1 MKRIV
6 ILGAGESGAGAAV
19 LAKVKGF
26 ETFVSDMSAIKD
38 KYKELLD
45 SHHIAWE
52 EGHHTEEL
60 ILNADEVIKS
70 PGIPNDA
77 PLILK
82 LKAQGTP
89 VISEIEFAGRYTD
102 AKMICITGSNG
113 KTTTTSLIYHIFKSA
128 DLNVGLAGNIGK
140 SLALQVA
147 EEHHDYYIIELSSF
161 QLDNMYNFRA
171 NIAVLM
177 NITPDH
183 LDRYD
188 HCMQNYID
196 AKFRITQNQT
206 TDDAFIFWNDD
217 PIIKQELAK
226 HGLKAH
232 LYPFAAVKEDGA
244 IAYVEDH
251 EVKITEPIAFNMEQE
266 ELALTGQHNLY
277 NSLAA
282 GISANLAGITKENIR
297 KALSDFKG
305 VEHRLEKVA
314 RVRGIDFINDSKATN
329 VNSCWYALQSMTTK
343 TVLILGGKDKGNDY
357 TEIEDLVR
365 EKCSALVYLGLH
377 NEKLHD
383 FFDRFGLPVAD
394 VQTGMKDA
402 VEAAYKLAKKGET
415 VLLSPCCASFDLFK
429 SYEDRGDQFKKYE
442 MDLLKSIFKGDKVI
456 WIIFLCL
463 CLISI
468 IEVFSAASTLTYK
481 SGDHWGPI
489 TQHSIILMVGAVV
502 VVFLHNVPYKW
513 FQVFPVFLYPI
524 SLVLLAFVTLMG
536 IITGDR
542 VNGAARWMTFMGLQ
556 FQPSELAKMAVII
569 AVSFILSKRQDEEGA
584 NPKAFKYIMI
594 LTGLVLLLIA
604 PENLSTAMLLFG
616 VVFMMMFIGRVAAKK
631 LLLLAGGLVLIVALG
646 VGTVVAIPA
655 KTLHNTPGLHR
666 LETWQNRIK
675 GFFDKDEVPAAKF
688 DIDKDA
694 QIAHARIAIA
704 TSHVVGKGPGNSIQR
719 DFLSQAFSDFI
730 FAIVIEEM
738 GLIGGIFVVFLYLCL
753 LMRAGR
759 IAQKCERTFPA
770 FLVMGIALLLVS
782 QAILNMMVAVGLFPV
797 TGQPLP
803 LVSKGGTS
811 TLINCAYI
819 GMILSVSRYTAH
831 LEEQKAHDA
840 QIQMQIEAGTAT
852 SEAQAAAEPTAQIL
866 NSDAKFEDEHDSS
879 K

>member
-1 MKRIV
+1 
-6 ILGAGESGAGAAV
+6 
-19 LAKVKGF
+19 
-26 ETFVSDMSAIKD
+26 
-38 KYKELLD
+38 
-45 SHHIAWE
+45 
-52 EGHHTEEL
+52 
-60 ILNADEVIKS
+60 
-70 PGIPNDA
+70 
-77 PLILK
+77 
-82 LKAQGTP
+82 
-89 VISEIEFAGRYTD
+89 
-102 AKMICITGSNG
+102 
-113 KTTTTSLIYHIFKSA
+113 
-128 DLNVGLAGNIGK
+128 
-140 SLALQVA
+140 
-147 EEHHDYYIIELSSF
+147 
-161 QLDNMYNFRA
+161 
-171 NIAVLM
+171 
-177 NITPDH
+177 
-183 LDRYD
+183 
-188 HCMQNYID
+188 
-196 AKFRITQNQT
+196 
-206 TDDAFIFWNDD
+206 
-217 PIIKQELAK
+217 
-226 HGLKAH
+226 
-232 LYPFAAVKEDGA
+232 
-244 IAYVEDH
+244 
-251 EVKITEPIAFNMEQE
+251 
-266 ELALTGQHNLY
+266 
-277 NSLAA
+277 
-282 GISANLAGITKENIR
+282 
-297 KALSDFKG
+297 
-305 VEHRLEKVA
+305 
-314 RVRGIDFINDSKATN
+314 
-329 VNSCWYALQSMTTK
+329 
-343 TVLILGGKDKGNDY
+343 
-357 TEIEDLVR
+357 
-365 EKCSALVYLGLH
+365 
-377 NEKLHD
+377 
-383 FFDRFGLPVAD
+383 
-394 VQTGMKDA
+394 
-402 VEAAYKLAKKGET
+402 
-415 VLLSPCCASFDLFK
+415 
-429 SYEDRGDQFKKYE
+429 

-738 GLIGGIFVVFLYLCL
+738 GLIGGIFVVFLPGAPSRQFQRQDLVLELRRAARRTGLHGVSDRHRASGRIHQPDRLERPL
-753 LMRAGR
+753 LRAGR
-759 IAQKCERTFPA
+759 PDSRGRTGNGPRRA
-770 FLVMGIALLLVS
+770 PRQRPGTGI
-782 QAILNMMVAVGLFPV
+782 G
-797 TGQPLP
+797 
-803 LVSKGGTS
+803 
-811 TLINCAYI
+811 
-819 GMILSVSRYTAH
+819 
-831 LEEQKAHDA
+831 D
-840 QIQMQIEAGTAT
+840 
-852 SEAQAAAEPTAQIL
+852 AEPHRRAPAEAP
-866 NSDAKFEDEHDSS
+866 DGGR
-879 K
+879 